1 MKPRPILTAAETKAA
16 EEAVFATG
24 ITVEYLMEKAAA
36 KVAEAAFRFG
46 GHHPV
51 LVMCGPGNNGGDGY
65 VVARLLRERGL
76 PVRVAA
82 TGEPRTDAARTARA
96 KWGGPVEALADAA
109 PAYMLIDG
117 LFGTGLARALDP
129 AVAEPFA
136 RLAAGA
142 TRRITI
148 DVPSGIGTDDGALL
162 GPPVAHHLT
171 VALGTLKPAHRLQP
185 AVSLMGRIVLADI
198 GLALASS
205 LTEIAKPKLPV
216 PGPTDH
222 KYTRGHVVVAA
233 GAMPGAALLAAMAA
247 QRGGAGYVALVG
259 GGDGGPASLVRRD
272 GDLAAVIAD
281 RRVGAVVIG
290 PGLGRTDEGRALL
303 DTALAGARPLV
314 LDADALVLLG
324 GRVEALHA
332 LPSYPILT
340 PHEGEFA
347 VLFGALPGSRVDRA
361 RAAAR
366 LAQAVVI
373 LKGPD
378 TVVAA
383 PDGRAAIAPPATG
396 WLASAG
402 TGDVL
407 AGICGACVAR
417 GLDPFDAACAAVW
430 LHAEAGHRAG
440 AALVA
445 DDLLPHVAAALGTA
459 A

>member
-1 MKPRPILTAAETKAA
+1 MSPRPILTAAETKAA

-24 ITVEYLMEKAAA
+24 ISVEQLMEKAGGA
-36 KVAEAAFRFG
+36 VAEAAWRFG
-46 GHHPV
+46 GHHSV
-51 LVMCGPGNNGGDGY
+51 LVLCGPGNNGGDGY

-76 PVRVAA
+76 AVRIAA
-82 TGEPRTDAARTARA
+82 TGDPRTDAARTARA
-96 KWGGPVEALADAA
+96 KWGGPVEALAEAA
-109 PAYMLIDG
+109 PAYVLIDG

-129 AVAEPFA
+129 AVADPFA

-162 GPPVAHHLT
+162 GPAVAHHVT

-198 GLALASS
+198 GLPLASS
-205 LTEIAKPKLPV
+205 LTEIAKPKLPA
-216 PGPTDH
+216 PGPADH

-247 QRGGAGYVALVG
+247 QRGGAGYVTLVG
-259 GGDGGPASLVRRD
+259 GGQGGPASLVRRD
-272 GDLAAVIAD
+272 DELAAVIAD

-290 PGLGRTDEGRALL
+290 PGLGRTGAGRVLL
-303 DTALAGARPLV
+303 DTALAGSRPVV
-314 LDADALVLLG
+314 LDADALVLLA
-324 GRVEALHA
+324 GRVDALQGLTA
-332 LPSYPILT
+332 TPILT
-340 PHEGEFA
+340 PHAGEFA
-347 VLFGALPGSRVDRA
+347 ILFGDLPGSRIDRA
-361 RAAAR
+361 RAAAAQ
-366 LAQAVVI
+366 AQAVVI

-383 PDGRAAIAPPATG
+383 PDGRAAIAPPASG